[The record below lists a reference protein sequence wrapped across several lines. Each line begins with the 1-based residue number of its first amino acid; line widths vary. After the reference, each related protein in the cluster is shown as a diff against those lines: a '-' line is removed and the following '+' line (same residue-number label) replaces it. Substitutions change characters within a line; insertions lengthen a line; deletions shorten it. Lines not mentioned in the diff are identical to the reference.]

1 MALSENPCGHI
12 FYCVRLIRAADHG
25 IDWRTRYPAGRP
37 IPGRRS
43 RYVRAGKLLD
53 SAHTLLDRAQ
63 RCVPARGVH
72 SRSRDFP
79 SADGGLPGTCRLAS
93 FVHFVP
99 FALHHWTGL
108 HVVSMGHVTAGSGVS
123 RDLLRIVQ
131 ADDPLVPVAAIP
143 AGIPIRCG
151 QTAES
156 RPDVAE
162 PGRAE
167 LSLLDAAV
175 TNTDRL
181 VHAATAA
188 RLPAILDGCG
198 AVPRI
203 ACSIPHFYAP
213 ALAVFRR
220 SVHSV
225 SSDAHLSHR
234 QLHLLQLADHSAMP
248 VPFRRRCAGQ
258 APPASAECSN
268 QTGVSSRDSSG
279 NRDAQWTGAVGH
291 VLWAR

>member
-1 MALSENPCGHI
+1 MALSQNPSGYI
-12 FYCVRLIRAADHG
+12 FYCFRLIRAADHG

-37 IPGRRS
+37 IPHGRS

-63 RCVPARGVH
+63 RYVPARSVRG
-72 SRSRDFP
+72 RSLDFTGAAGRL
-79 SADGGLPGTCRLAS
+79 SGTCRLAS
-93 FVHFVP
+93 VVHFVP
-99 FALHHWTGL
+99 IALHHWTGL

-131 ADDPLVPVAAIP
+131 ADDPLVPVAAFP
-143 AGIPIRCG
+143 AGIPIRRG

-167 LSLLDAAV
+167 LSLLDPAA
-175 TNTDRL
+175 TDTGGL

-188 RLPAILDGCG
+188 RLPAILDGRG

-213 ALAVFRR
+213 ALAIFRR

-225 SSDAHLSHR
+225 SSGAHLSHR
-234 QLHLLQLADHSAMP
+234 QLHLLQPADHGAMP
-248 VPFRRRCAGQ
+248 VPFR
-258 APPASAECSN
+258 
-268 QTGVSSRDSSG
+268 
-279 NRDAQWTGAVGH
+279 
-291 VLWAR
+291 